1 MRTGAT
7 SGWSNFPRL
16 SRRPDPSLHHDGLK
30 TERVTAAGLYPA
42 VDHHIPTEKAALVQ
56 EVHDALYS
64 AIIICYAQGL
74 AMLQKA
80 STELEMEIP
89 LQDAVKV
96 WRAGCIIR
104 SSMLAVFY
112 TVCNNNPSITN
123 ILLDGSIVE
132 LVKDKVTGLRS
143 TILAATK
150 AGIPAM
156 GLSNALNYFDAFTTE
171 RLPLNLT
178 QSQRDF
184 FGAHTYKRIDMDGVF
199 HTQWVSSSAE

>member
-1 MRTGAT
+1 MY
-7 SGWSNFPRL
+7 
-16 SRRPDPSLHHDGLK
+16 K
-30 TERVTAAGLYPA
+30 V
-42 VDHHIPTEKAALVQ
+42 ALVQ

-123 ILLDGSIVE
+123 IDYRQTLIKLGNKIIVTCRNSYMKSFDHLQVE
-132 LVKDKVTGLRS
+132 TLPDEPKIESKVYDSLPDK
-143 TILAATK
+143 
-150 AGIPAM
+150 
-156 GLSNALNYFDAFTTE
+156 SN
-171 RLPLNLT
+171 
-178 QSQRDF
+178 
-184 FGAHTYKRIDMDGVF
+184 
-199 HTQWVSSSAE
+199 